1 MSETEKPFTVSDR
14 RHFAPDGRPRVETDG
29 PGDAATPV
37 TADRPSDEGRRD
49 PARPSPGGP
58 VPADFSRFLVGLGA
72 QAGLLLSGEGL
83 PEGTGRAE
91 ALEGA
96 QSIIAILEMLKDKS
110 EGRRTSS
117 EDALLEDLLF
127 QLRLAYVE
135 AMRGGGA

>member
-29 PGDAATPV
+29 PRDAAPV
-37 TADRPSDEGRRD
+37 TAERPSDEERRD
-49 PARPSPGGP
+49 PSRPSPGGP
-58 VPADFSRFLVGLGA
+58 APVDFSRFLVGLGA

-117 EDALLEDLLF
+117 EDALLDDLLF
-127 QLRLAYVE
+127 QLRLAYVD
-135 AMRGGGA
+135 AVRGEGA

>member
-29 PGDAATPV
+29 PGQAATPE
-37 TADRPSDEGRRD
+37 TAARPSDEVRPD
-49 PARPSPGGP
+49 PHRPSAGGSG
-58 VPADFSRFLVGLGA
+58 PADFSRFLVGLGA

-83 PEGTGRAE
+83 PEGAGRAE

-110 EGRRTSS
+110 EGRRTNS

-135 AMRGGGA
+135 AVRGEGA